1 MSKSQVLKDL
11 FKKGIT
17 VYFTFISF
25 PVHFFDIDPH
35 ILGFGICVRNL
46 IERMNES
53 THEKPL
59 GNKENQHVSY
69 DMYRFVKSTNLFQSF
84 KKWVCDPSICD
95 ILPIE
100 NYSNWSHYVFVL
112 TVMLKVIIDDIF
124 NMSEFEWKFFPQPEN
139 TIY

>member
-1 MSKSQVLKDL
+1 VSKSQVLKDL

-46 IERMNES
+46 IEGMNES
-53 THEKPL
+53 THEKSL

-69 DMYRFVKSTNLFQSF
+69 DMYRFIKSTNLSQSF
-84 KKWVCDPSICD
+84 QK
-95 ILPIE
+95 
-100 NYSNWSHYVFVL
+100 
-112 TVMLKVIIDDIF
+112 
-124 NMSEFEWKFFPQPEN
+124 
-139 TIY
+139 

>member
-1 MSKSQVLKDL
+1 
-11 FKKGIT
+11 
-17 VYFTFISF
+17 
-25 PVHFFDIDPH
+25 
-35 ILGFGICVRNL
+35 
-46 IERMNES
+46 
-53 THEKPL
+53 
-59 GNKENQHVSY
+59 VSY
-69 DMYRFVKSTNLFQSF
+69 DMYRFIKSTNLSQSF
-84 KKWVCDPSICD
+84 QKWVCDSSICD